1 MDEGSEG
8 GWTDGLSRL
17 DRYMDGWTCGEVI
30 DGWTDTWKKI
40 LPFYSPSLSSKANI
54 AYGAALFSMFR
65 QVIFTVKVV
74 PY

>member
-30 DGWTDTWKKI
+30 DGWTDTKRI
-40 LPFYSPSLSSKANI
+40 LPFYPSSLSSKANS
-54 AYGAALFSMFR
+54 AYGAPLVSMFP
-65 QVIFTVKVV
+65 QVIFTVKVA
-74 PY
+74 PH